1 MSALSG
7 KRAPRVEAYSFGE
20 ITIDGRRY
28 TSDVIIRPDGVLDN
42 WWRKEGHS
50 LCLEDLQRAL
60 EVEPEV
66 LVIGTGYSGLMRV
79 PRGLVEELKARGIE
93 VIVETT
99 REAWRT
105 YNRLA
110 EEGRRVVGAFHLT
123 C

>member
-1 MSALSG
+1 MLALSG
-7 KRAPRVEAYSFGE
+7 RRAPKVEAYSFGE
-20 ITIDGRRY
+20 IIIDGRRY

-50 LCLEDLQRAL
+50 LCLEDLRHAL
-60 EVEPEV
+60 EIEPEV
-66 LVIGTGYSGLMRV
+66 LVIGTGYSGFMRV
-79 PRGLVEELKARGIE
+79 PWELIEALRARGIE

-99 REAWRT
+99 REAWRI